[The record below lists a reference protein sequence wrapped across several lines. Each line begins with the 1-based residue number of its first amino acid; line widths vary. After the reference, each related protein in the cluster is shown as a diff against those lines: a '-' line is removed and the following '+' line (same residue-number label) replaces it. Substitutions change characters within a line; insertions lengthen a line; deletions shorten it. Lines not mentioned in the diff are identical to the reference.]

1 MSWIGLCLGTGTIS
15 ASFQDK
21 GKRPSRREAF
31 MISMMDGAK
40 RSAFSFR
47 SHPGIPSGPCALAG
61 LIEHNFLKI
70 ENADIGEKSSF
81 IVLLEDTK
89 SSPLNRLWVSGSKTS
104 IGAKKAV
111 LIWFARSAADRHR
124 NLSFASGHSSD
135 HRSNID
141 FI

>member
-21 GKRPSRREAF
+21 SKRPSRREAF

-47 SHPGIPSGPCALAG
+47 SHPGILSGPCALAG

-70 ENADIGEKSSF
+70 ENADIGEKFSF

-89 SSPLNRLWVSGSKTS
+89 SYPLNRLWVSDFVSK
-104 IGAKKAV
+104 
-111 LIWFARSAADRHR
+111 
-124 NLSFASGHSSD
+124 
-135 HRSNID
+135 
-141 FI
+141 